1 MSAGPPKNLA
11 WQAFVPFLFRTNFRA
26 QWRYAPTGACPRGAT
41 DSWAKR
47 ESYVV
52 HFDPCVLVTWV
63 KEIRRL
69 CAQASTVTGELL
81 GNSGNGCK
89 VMVLVG

>member
-1 MSAGPPKNLA
+1 MVECLLGCQKPGIAG
-11 WQAFVPFLFRTNFRA
+11 
-26 QWRYAPTGACPRGAT
+26 
-41 DSWAKR
+41 AKR

-52 HFDPCVLVTWV
+52 HFDPCVLATWV

-69 CAQASTVTGELL
+69 CAQASMVTRELL

-89 VMVLVG
+89 VMVGLDRRLV